1 MLGSKIYQKACHKGQ
16 ALIAPEGYK
25 PVSGSDVDYN
35 CTCPWARYRKR
46 CEYYGEYYYWPY
58 DYVDYNCTC
67 PPYKFG
73 KRCEYYGWPTTESP
87 TNESVTPI
95 CKAQADIIF
104 ILDGSGS
111 VNAPDFAK
119 QLHFIKSLVRKFDVG
134 PNAVKVGVLQY
145 STYAVQEFNLNT
157 HSTEAAILAAVDR
170 IRQKSGG
177 TNTALALST
186 ARTSSFTAAKGDRPN
201 VPNLVIVMTDGRSN
215 NMAAT
220 AREANKLRN
229 IASVFAIGVGSNAYT
244 AELEA
249 MATDPDSKFV
259 FTVTDFSALSNI
271 ETELATDACAQATA
285 APPGKNKRTWI
296 HGTSIKE
303 YFLDKVYFPHLTHK
317 NGTAVSVNLNIS
329 VNCDSTNGMTVAVDV
344 NNIQSRLGP
353 MTLTLDDINC
363 VPDQYLGGNETR
375 DTFIYRNALVLRPYS
390 NSLINREL
398 HYRYT
403 VECVLPRYGDVGEEF
418 VAEGTVYGNRA
429 YVANGNFTLRMD
441 LYHSDY
447 FTSPVTSYPHVVRLN
462 QDMYVDVA
470 LLTLDVNL
478 KVVLQNCVATPKATK
493 GYPQYALISNK
504 CPDDPTVRFYPS
516 NDTHAQFAVKA
527 FEFFND
533 PEVYLHCDVIVC
545 NATDRDSRCLRPS
558 EGYACPQNG
567 GRGKR
572 AVPGDVEVYSLV
584 QGPVFVQKENPVAE
598 FAVKDERKNQEDS
611 EEVAQAPASTTLGAG
626 VMAVSACVVVIAAVI
641 VMRKSRS
648 SNADY
653 IPVRTDEI

>member
-1 MLGSKIYQKACHKGQ
+1 MNNHYLPSLSLSFFLC
-16 ALIAPEGYK
+16 
-25 PVSGSDVDYN
+25 N
-35 CTCPWARYRKR
+35 
-46 CEYYGEYYYWPY
+46 
-58 DYVDYNCTC
+58 
-67 PPYKFG
+67 KF
-73 KRCEYYGWPTTESP
+73 
-87 TNESVTPI
+87 

-111 VNAPDFAK
+111 VDSPDFAK
-119 QLHFIKSLVRKFDVG
+119 QLQFIKSLVRKFDVG
-134 PNAVKVGVLQY
+134 PNAVQVGVLQY
-145 STYAVQEFNLNT
+145 SDYAVQELNLNT

-170 IRQKSGG
+170 IRQMGDG

-186 ARTSSFTAAKGDRPN
+186 VRTSSFTAARGDRPN

-215 NMAAT
+215 DMAAT

-229 IASVFAIGVGSNAYT
+229 IASVFAIGVGSNVNT
-244 AELEA
+244 AELKA

-271 ETELATDACAQATA
+271 ETQLATDACAQATA
-285 APPGKNKRTWI
+285 APP
-296 HGTSIKE
+296 
-303 YFLDKVYFPHLTHK
+303 
-317 NGTAVSVNLNIS
+317 VNPNVS
-329 VNCDSTNGMTVAVDV
+329 VNCDSTKGMTVTVDV
-344 NNIQSRLGP
+344 NDIQSRFGP
-353 MTLTLDDINC
+353 MTLTLDDIKC
-363 VPDQYLGGNETR
+363 VPDQYLGGNAIFHVTLATQMCGTRRLETR

-403 VECVLPRYGDVGEEF
+403 VECVLSRYGGVGEEF

-441 LYHSDY
+441 LYHSNY

-470 LLTLDVNL
+470 LLTPDINL

-516 NDTHAQFAVKA
+516 NDTHAQFTVKA

-533 PEVYLHCDVIVC
+533 PEVYIHCDVIVC

-598 FAVKDERKNQEDS
+598 FAVKDERKNKEDG
-611 EEVAQAPASTTLGAG
+611 EEGAQAPAATTLGAG

-641 VMRKSRS
+641 VTRKRRS
-648 SNADY
+648 SKTDY
-653 IPVRTDEI
+653 IPVRTDGI